1 MKGVFDVENLS
12 FQSVETNGVTLH
24 TAVAGPE
31 DGPLVILLHGF
42 PEFWYGWKHQIDA
55 LAKQGY
61 RVMAPDQRGYNRS
74 SKPPGAEN
82 YTLNDLR
89 DDIAGLIEQSGKE
102 KAFVVG
108 HDWGGAV
115 AWQLAATRPELVE
128 KMIAVNIPHPQ
139 AMPKVM
145 MRNPMQWVKSSYM
158 LYFQIPKLPE
168 AMMAAEDFSFMKQAM
183 AGTSRKNAFSE
194 EDLERY
200 GEAWA
205 QPGALTGMLNWY
217 RALPKGSFR
226 QTPKRKIDVPVRI
239 LWGVGD
245 QFLSLQLA
253 KESLTFCKDAELVLI
268 GQATHWVH
276 HEQPEIL
283 NRLIMEFLD
292 EEKTETL

>member
-1 MKGVFDVENLS
+1 MEKIA
-12 FQSVETNGVTLH
+12 FQLIETNGVLLH

-42 PEFWYGWKHQIDA
+42 PEFWYGWNHQIDA
-55 LAKQGY
+55 LTELGY
-61 RVMAPDQRGYNRS
+61 RVMAPDQRGYNLS
-74 SKPPGAEN
+74 SKPRGAEN

-102 KAFVVG
+102 KAVVIG

-115 AWQLAATRPELVE
+115 AWQLAATRPELVD
-128 KMIAVNIPHPQ
+128 KLIAINIPHPQ
-139 AMPKVM
+139 AMPRVM

-158 LYFQIPKLPE
+158 VYFQLPKLPE
-168 AMMAAEDFSFMKQAM
+168 RMMAAGDFRFMKQAL
-183 AGTSRKNAFSE
+183 ADTSRKDAFSG

-200 GEAWA
+200 RQAWA
-205 QPGALTGMLNWY
+205 QPLALTGMLNWY

-245 QFLSLQLA
+245 QFLSTQLA
-253 KESLTFCKDAELVLI
+253 KESLKFCADGELVFI

-276 HEQPEIL
+276 HEQPLIV
-283 NRLIMEFLD
+283 NRLIREFLG
-292 EEKTETL
+292 K